1 MGNST
6 ILITGATS
14 GIGYT
19 TAEYLASAGYQLVL
33 TGRNK
38 EKLNEIRFKIN
49 DACVSAYEM
58 DLTNTE
64 TIEGMFD
71 SIKEQGIRF
80 DGLIHCA
87 GIEGSLSPVRSI
99 KIKNL
104 DLLMK
109 LHYEAFV
116 EMGRLFYKKAI
127 SNEGSSIIAI
137 SSLASL
143 MCQKNTVDYS
153 ASKAAVNAAIK
164 VMSKEFQKRN
174 IRVNGIMPANVDTP
188 MCDNLK
194 SVVDIEIIQPMGM
207 IEPVQIAYLAEFLLS
222 DKAKFITGALIP
234 VSAGMEY

>member
-1 MGNST
+1 MLNKT
-6 ILITGATS
+6 ILVTGVTS

-19 TAEYLASAGYQLVL
+19 TAEHLTSVGYSVVAV
-33 TGRNK
+33 GRNQQ
-38 EKLNEIRFKIN
+38 KLEEIKSKMGNFCRAVF
-49 DACVSAYEM
+49 AV
-58 DLTNTE
+58 DLTKIE
-64 TIEGMFD
+64 TIEPVFNQLKD
-71 SIKEQGIRF
+71 NDIKL

-87 GIEGSLSPVRSI
+87 GVDSSLMPVRSV
-99 KIKNL
+99 KMSSL

-116 EMGRLFYKKAI
+116 EMGRFFYKKAI

-188 MCDNLK
+188 MCNNLK
-194 SVVDIEIIQPMGM
+194 SAVDIETIQLMGM
-207 IEPVQIAYLAEFLLS
+207 IEPIQIAYLVEFLLS
-222 DKAKFITGALIP
+222 NKSKYITGALIP